1 MLGFFTLVLIAISLS
16 MDTFSLSMIYGTI
29 GLEKKKIYLLSLI
42 VGIFHF
48 FMPLFGNLIGNILLS
63 KLPITPNI
71 AVGIIFILIAMQMLV
86 QKEEIVDLKN
96 FFMLLL
102 FAFTVSIDSFSVG
115 IGISLI
121 TNNAYVAYL
130 NFFIISMI
138 FTFLGLR
145 FGKYLNSKFGNKA
158 TKVGALML
166 IILGIFYIFK

>member
-1 MLGFFTLVLIAISLS
+1 MLVFFTLIVIAISLS

-29 GLEKKKIYLLSLI
+29 GLERKKIYLLSII

-48 FMPLFGNLIGNILLS
+48 FMPLFGNLIGGFLLS

-71 AVGIIFILIAMQMLV
+71 VVGIIFILIAIQMFS

-102 FAFTVSIDSFSVG
+102 FALTVSIDSFSVG

-121 TNNAYVAYL
+121 TNRGYVAYL
-130 NFFIISMI
+130 IFLIISTI

-145 FGKYLNSKFGNKA
+145 FGKYLNSKFGTKA
-158 TKVGALML
+158 TKAGALML
-166 IILGIFYIFK
+166 IILGMIYILK